1 MTTIYAESL
10 YICILLQNSERGFNT
25 YHNMKDL
32 VNKTINDIVA
42 EDYVFGYVLH
52 YFGISFY
59 EYSEK
64 TLEQVCQQKGISPEQ
79 LERELASIRQPHLSR
94 ANLDAYPIDLII
106 QYLKHAHH
114 RFICQKLPYMARL
127 IDDLNEDLIPNP
139 ALVRDLKVLFP
150 LFVED
155 FIHHIHEEEDTLFK
169 YILSLQRASV
179 GEYHWGELYYQ
190 MKKYNMSFFAYDHH
204 THDDEMRGIREFTS
218 GYELGKKPSLH
229 LQVLFAELQALEE
242 DLKIH
247 AQIED
252 EILMPKG
259 LRLENLV
266 KEMLRQKAKNN

>member
-1 MTTIYAESL
+1 
-10 YICILLQNSERGFNT
+10 
-25 YHNMKDL
+25 MKEL
-32 VNKTINDIVA
+32 VHKTIHEIVSK
-42 EDYVFGYVLH
+42 DYVFGYVLH

-59 EYSEK
+59 EYSEE
-64 TLEQVCQQKGISPEQ
+64 TLERVCLQKGISVAQ
-79 LERELASIRQPHLSR
+79 LERELESIRKPHLSR

-127 IDDLNEDLIPNP
+127 IEDLNEELIPNP
-139 ALVRDLKVLFP
+139 GLVRDLKVLFP

-169 YILSLQRASV
+169 YVLALQRASE
-179 GEYHWGELYYQ
+179 GKYNWGKLYYQ
-190 MKKYNMSFFAYDHH
+190 MKKHNMSFFAYDHH

-218 GYELGKKPSLH
+218 GYQLGEKPSLH

-259 LRLENLV
+259 LRTEHLV
-266 KEMLRQKAKNN
+266 KEMLLQKAKSN